1 MKATTCIIVAFAALA
16 LGARPVSATATP
28 LSQTYGATKS
38 APASKPA
45 RTVKAVDDKTLTERI
60 EARLKADASLKK
72 FNLSVSV
79 SGGVATLTGTVRT
92 KAEKLRAARDAR
104 VPGVTRVENSI
115 TLDKDA
121 GKGVGQEMKET
132 AKAVGEKTK
141 EGAEVVGEKTK
152 QGVSKTGEVIT
163 DAWITTRVHSN
174 FMGEDLLKGSDI
186 NVDTSNHVVTLRGTV
201 KSEAARLRAVDQA
214 KKVEGVDRVVDRLT
228 IK

>member
-1 MKATTCIIVAFAALA
+1 MKATSCIIVAFAALA

-38 APASKPA
+38 APATKPA
-45 RTVKAVDDKTLTERI
+45 QAVKVVDDKALTDRI

-72 FNLSVSV
+72 FNISASV

-104 VPGVTRVENSI
+104 VPGVTRVDNQI
-115 TLDKDA
+115 KLDKDA
-121 GKGVGQEMKET
+121 GKSVGQEMKET
-132 AKAVGEKTK
+132 AKTVGEKTK
-141 EGAEVVGEKTK
+141 EGAQTVAEKTK

-163 DAWITTRVHSN
+163 DAWITARVHSN

-201 KSEAARLRAVDQA
+201 KSEAGRMRAVEVA
-214 KKVEGVDRVVDRLT
+214 KKVEGVDRVVDQLT